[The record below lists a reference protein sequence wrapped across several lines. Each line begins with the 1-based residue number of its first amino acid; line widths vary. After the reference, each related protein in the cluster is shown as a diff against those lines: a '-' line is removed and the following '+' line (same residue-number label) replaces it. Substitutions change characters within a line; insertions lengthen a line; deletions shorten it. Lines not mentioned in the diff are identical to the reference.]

1 MADNL
6 TDNDGDLR
14 WRTLMSYRVGC
25 PEQEYTT
32 IGVAYA
38 PAIAYWENPNP
49 TGLGEPR
56 KTTFVT

>member
-1 MADNL
+1 
-6 TDNDGDLR
+6 
-14 WRTLMSYRVGC
+14 MSAVQNRD
-25 PEQEYTT
+25 TT